1 MSVTEGKAPL
11 HLHFRMYGT
20 QYTVH
25 STQYTVQGCLWA
37 AVCLRT
43 MLLLS
48 GSVRPS
54 VSHPGGIGG
63 VLMPQD
69 RMRTDGE
76 LV

>member
-25 STQYTVQGCLWA
+25 CCLWA

-63 VLMPQD
+63 VLMPRD

>member
-25 STQYTVQGCLWA
+25 EGCLWA

-63 VLMPQD
+63 VLMPRD